1 MKNEKNFR
9 GVFAIDMLPKK
20 IRKDESGIINFQPSN
35 CYASHWVCYILT
47 VWESL
52 HQKKNKK

>member
-20 IRKDESGIINFQPSN
+20 IRKDESAIINFQCTPIIK
-35 CYASHWVCYILT
+35 VILI
-47 VWESL
+47 
-52 HQKKNKK
+52 N